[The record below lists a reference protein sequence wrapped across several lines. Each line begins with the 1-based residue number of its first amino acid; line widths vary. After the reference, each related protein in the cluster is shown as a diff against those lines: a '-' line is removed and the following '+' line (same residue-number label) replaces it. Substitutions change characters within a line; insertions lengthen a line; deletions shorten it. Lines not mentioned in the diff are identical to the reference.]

1 MEPNLHLKISLQAH
15 GALRPEAWLQIQEL
29 MQTTKLSP
37 GENLIRTEGNLTFI
51 DQGILKE
58 YDPAQRSRPAIISF
72 HSSGQT
78 IITRRHSQSHF
89 IKAISA
95 ATLFQWDQ
103 SALDQLHHSYPELK
117 NIYLALCASYDL
129 NLSKRSILLETH
141 PRERIQL
148 FRAHHSQIIPY
159 LKKKDIANYLHL
171 NYTYLIDK
179 WKLDP

>member
-15 GALRPEAWLQIQEL
+15 GALRPEAWLQIQQL
-29 MQTTKLSP
+29 MQTTQLSP
-37 GENLIRTEGNLTFI
+37 GENLIRTEGTLTFI
-51 DQGILKE
+51 DKGILKE

-72 HSSGQT
+72 HSNGQT
-78 IITRRHSQSHF
+78 IITRRHNQSHF

-95 ATLFQWDQ
+95 ATIFHWDQ

-117 NIYLALCASYDL
+117 NIYLALCASYDQHI
-129 NLSKRSILLETH
+129 SSRWILLELP
-141 PRERIQL
+141 PRNRIQL
-148 FRAHHSQIIPY
+148 FRAHYPQLIPY

-179 WKLDP
+179 WNLDP

>member
-1 MEPNLHLKISLQAH
+1 
-15 GALRPEAWLQIQEL
+15 

-37 GENLIRTEGNLTFI
+37 GENLIRNEGTLTFI
-51 DQGILKE
+51 TTGILKE
-58 YDPAQRSRPAIISF
+58 YDPSQRSRPAIICF
-72 HSSGQT
+72 HSIGDA
-78 IITRRHSQSHF
+78 IVTRRHSQSHF
-89 IKAISA
+89 IRAVSA
-95 ATLFQWDQ
+95 ATLFQWNQ
-103 SALDQLHHSYPELK
+103 SALDQLHFNYPELK

-129 NLSKRSILLETH
+129 NLSRRSILLETH

-179 WKLDP
+179 WNLDP